1 LGSEHPALLVE
12 GVTAGYGA
20 APIIQEVELSA
31 KRGQLTAVVG
41 PNGAGKSTLLKVIV
55 GLLRPL
61 TGSVLLDGVDVTGL
75 PAQRIVR
82 QGLSYVPQV
91 ANVFPSLTVK
101 ENLEMG
107 GYALRRGVREK
118 VGQMFDMFPDLKVA
132 ARRPA
137 RTLSGGQRTML
148 AIARG
153 LMLDPTV
160 LILDEPT
167 AGLAPRFVDA
177 VWDQVNTIRKLD
189 VAILI
194 VEQNTRRTLT
204 NADWAYVMTLGRN
217 RLSGTGKDLLDDPEI
232 VELYIGKEA

>member
-1 LGSEHPALLVE
+1 MGSEHPALLAQ
-12 GVTAGYGA
+12 GITAGYGG
-20 APIIQEVELSA
+20 APIIHEVELSA
-31 KRGQLTAVVG
+31 RRGHLTAVVG
-41 PNGAGKSTLLKVIV
+41 PNGAGKSTLLKVIA

-61 TGSVLLDGVDVTGL
+61 SGTVLLDGTDVTGM

-82 QGLSYVPQV
+82 HGLSYVPQV
-91 ANVFPSLTVK
+91 ANVFPSLTVR

-107 GYALRRGVREK
+107 GYALARGVREK
-118 VGQMFDMFPDLKVA
+118 VGQMFDMFPDLKTA

-153 LMLDPTV
+153 LMLDPAV

-177 VWDQVNTIRKLD
+177 VWEQVNTIRKLD
-189 VAILI
+189 VAILV

-204 NADWAYVMTLGRN
+204 NADWAYLMTLGRN
-217 RLSGTGKDLLDDPEI
+217 RRSGTGRELLEDPEI
-232 VELYIGKEA
+232 VDLYIGKEA

>member
-1 LGSEHPALLVE
+1 MSEEHVLLVE
-12 GVTAGYGA
+12 GITAGYGA
-20 APIIQEVELSA
+20 APVIEEVELHA

-55 GLLRPL
+55 GLLRPSA
-61 TGSVLLDGVDVTGL
+61 GKVSLDGVDVTAL

-91 ANVFPSLTVK
+91 ANVFPSLTVR

-107 GYALRRGVREK
+107 GYARRQGVKEK
-118 VGQMFDMFPDLKVA
+118 IAELFDMFPDLKTA

-153 LMLDPTV
+153 LMLDPSL

-177 VWDQVNTIRKLD
+177 VWEQVAKIRQLN

-217 RLSGTGKDLLDDPEI
+217 RLSGTGRELLDDPE
-232 VELYIGKEA
+232 VVDLYIGKEV

>member
-1 LGSEHPALLVE
+1 MSDAVSLNVKGL
-12 GVTAGYGA
+12 TAGYGG
-20 APIIQEVELSA
+20 APIIQEVELTA

-61 TGSVLLDGVDVTGL
+61 GGTVHLDGEDITGL

-82 QGLSYVPQV
+82 QGLSYIPQV

-107 GYALRRGVREK
+107 GYARKTGLKEK
-118 VGQMFDMFPDLKVA
+118 VAQMFDMFPDLKQA

-153 LMLDPTV
+153 LMLDPSV

-177 VWDQVNTIRKLD
+177 VWEQVTTIRKLD

-217 RLSGTGKDLLDDPEI
+217 RLSGTGRDLLDDPE
-232 VELYIGKEA
+232 VVDLYIGKEA